1 MSNQGSLSWRI
12 AGSLVCA
19 ILLLGGS
26 AAAIQHAQASPVG
39 RSQPSATSARVQS
52 HRSNPGLGGNGE
64 PTTVDSFAAPLV
76 NGYGADPSMVYDSQ
90 DGYYY
95 LIYNRDDI
103 QGKVMLRA
111 TSLAGLLTAS
121 QTDVWAAS
129 DAYGTTG
136 LGGGYLKQYGNNWF
150 LYIEGSNVGNMV
162 LESAGD
168 SPLGP
173 YSEKAEFPGGPG
185 PHDSGYAFQSIEIDG
200 QYYGFETSNGEGTAA
215 NSIYI
220 TTMSNPWTITGTW
233 NLIASPGS
241 NPFGSG
247 WDCGGGACIDEGSSI
262 AVHDGKV
269 FDIFS
274 AGKYASPDY
283 CVGMMWANLGSDLTD
298 PSSWTNMN
306 KCVFQSNPA
315 AGVYGPGSMTFFN
328 APDGSLWVVYHVKT
342 TTADNWL
349 GNDRRLEAQQV
360 TWDANGMPDF
370 GQPYALG
377 SYQDLPGGDPGQQV
391 WEASQAIL
399 RGVNVQQSATA
410 VGGSYVTG
418 MDQPDSSVS
427 FKVDEATAGTY
438 RFDVEYA
445 SDAVGPVAQDVRV
458 NGNLQTTLAYEPT
471 GNSSDFQNANYVT
484 LNVKLAAGSNMVEF
498 TPDGSFGTQAAQLSL
513 DQMLPVVYDGSQ
525 DAAQAQYVDSTLLP
539 ANTATGLLTNSGIN
553 VPTGFYVGGINY
565 PDSSVTFSVI
575 VPTSATYDMQVY
587 YDNGG
592 SAASTLNMSVN
603 GGSTTQPSFPV
614 TGKWGDFA
622 PGQYI
627 TVPVSLN
634 AGENTVE
641 FSTGTNY
648 AELDRI
654 YVPDTPDSSDAGR

>member
-1 MSNQGSLSWRI
+1 
-12 AGSLVCA
+12 
-19 ILLLGGS
+19 
-26 AAAIQHAQASPVG
+26 
-39 RSQPSATSARVQS
+39 
-52 HRSNPGLGGNGE
+52 
-64 PTTVDSFAAPLV
+64 
-76 NGYGADPSMVYDSQ
+76 MVYDSG

-95 LIYNRDDI
+95 LIYNRDDV
-103 QGKVMLRA
+103 QEKVMVRA
-111 TSLAGLLTAS
+111 RSLAGLLTAPK
-121 QTDVWAAS
+121 TVVWAAS

-136 LGGGYLKQYGNNWF
+136 LGGGYLKHYGDNWF
-150 LYIEGSNVGNMV
+150 LYIAGSKVGNMV
-162 LESAGD
+162 LESAGA

-173 YSEKAEFPGGPG
+173 YTEKAEFPGGPG

-215 NSIYI
+215 NSIYV

-247 WDCGGGACIDEGSSI
+247 WDCAYNKCIDEGSSI

-274 AGKYASPDY
+274 AGKYTDPNY
-283 CVGMMWANLGSDLTD
+283 CVGMIWAELGSDLTD

-306 KCVFQSNPA
+306 KCVFQRNDA

-342 TTADNWL
+342 TTGENWL
-349 GNDRRLEAQQV
+349 GNDRRLEAHEV
-360 TWDANGMPDF
+360 TWDANGMPVF

-391 WEASQAIL
+391 WEANQAIL
-399 RGVNVQQSATA
+399 QGVSVQQSATA

-418 MDQPDSSVS
+418 MDQPGSSVS
-427 FKVDEATAGTY
+427 FKVNEATAGTY
-438 RFDVEYA
+438 RFHVEYA
-445 SDAVGPVAQDVRV
+445 SNAAGPVAQDVSV
-458 NGNLQTTLAYEPT
+458 NGNLQTTLAYQPT
-471 GNSSDFQNANYVT
+471 GSSSDFQNANYVT
-484 LNVKLAAGSNMVEF
+484 LDVKLAAGSNTIRF
-498 TPDGSFGTQAAQLSL
+498 TPDGAYGSQAAQLSL

-525 DAAQAQYVDSTLLP
+525 DAAQAQYADSTLLP
-539 ANTATGLLTNSGIN
+539 ANTATGLLTDSGIN

-565 PDSSVTFSVI
+565 ADSSVTFSTI
-575 VPTSATYDMQVY
+575 VPTSGTYDMQVY

-592 SAASTLNMSVN
+592 SSASTLNMSVN
-603 GGSTTQPSFPV
+603 GGTATQPSFPV
-614 TGKWGDFA
+614 TGKWGDFS
-622 PGQYI
+622 PSQYI

-641 FSTGTNY
+641 FSYGTGN

-654 YVPDTPDSSDAGR
+654 YVPDSPDPSGARAAKR

>member
-1 MSNQGSLSWRI
+1 MGNQRFRSRRFVGAL
-12 AGSLVCA
+12 ACAAVLV
-19 ILLLGGS
+19 GGL
-26 AAAIQHAQASPVG
+26 AAVQQAQASPVS
-39 RSQPSATSARVQS
+39 RSQASAVSAQVRLHKS
-52 HRSNPGLGGNGE
+52 GLGGNGN
-64 PTTVDSFAAPLV
+64 PTTVNSFAAPLV

-95 LIYNRDDI
+95 LIYNRDDV
-103 QGKVMLRA
+103 QEKVMVRA
-111 TSLAGLLTAS
+111 RSLAGLLTAPK
-121 QTDVWAAS
+121 TVVWAAS
-129 DAYGTTG
+129 DTYGTTG
-136 LGGGYLKQYGNNWF
+136 LGGGYLKQYGDNWF

-173 YSEKAEFPGGPG
+173 YSVKAEFPGGPG

-247 WDCGGGACIDEGSSI
+247 WDCGGNVCIDEGSSI

-283 CVGMMWANLGSDLTD
+283 CVGMIWADLSSDLTD

-306 KCVFQSNPA
+306 QCVFQRNDA

-349 GNDRRLEAQQV
+349 GNDRRLEAQEV

-391 WEASQAIL
+391 WEANQAIL
-399 RGVNVQQSATA
+399 QQVSVQQSATA

-418 MDQPDSSVS
+418 MDQPGSSVA
-427 FKVDEATAGTY
+427 FKVDEASAGTY
-438 RFDVEYA
+438 RFNVEYA
-445 SDAVGPVAQDVRV
+445 SGAVGPVSQDVYV
-458 NGNLQTTLAYEPT
+458 NGSLQTTLAYSPT
-471 GNSSDFQNANYVT
+471 GSSSDFQSADYVP
-484 LNVKLAAGSNMVEF
+484 LDVKLTAGSNTVEF
-498 TPDGSFGTQAAQLSL
+498 RPDGAFGTQAAQLSL
-513 DQMLPVVYDGSQ
+513 DQLLPVVYDGSQ
-525 DAAQAQYVDSTLLP
+525 DAAQAQFVDSTLLP
-539 ANTATGLLTNSGIN
+539 ANTATGLLSDSGIN

-575 VPTSATYDMQVY
+575 VPTPGTYDMQVY

-603 GGSTTQPSFPV
+603 GGSSTQPSFPV
-614 TGKWGDFA
+614 TGKWGDFG
-622 PGQYI
+622 PDQYV

-654 YVPDTPDSSDAGR
+654 YVPDSPG